1 MITVVEQCG
10 DRFGVEPICRVFGYK
25 SASMVYARRNR
36 QPSARQVRDEQVLQA
51 IGTVR
56 VGNAACYGARRTW
69 IALRR
74 AGFEVARCTVER
86 VMRQHGLVG
95 VTRGRKQPRT
105 TTPDPAAVR
114 PPDLVNRNFVAQ
126 RPDQLWLSDI
136 TYVPTLEGFVYV
148 AFVMDAYS
156 RRIIGWQ
163 TGDHLRTDLPLDA
176 LEMALWNRNAGD
188 GKTVR
193 HLAIENHGQGHA
205 LFFIGG
211 TVANPLTVD
220 DVVAVGG
227 TGTADSA
234 MFGVAKPPTTTAAV
248 IRNSTAYEPSTAAN
262 SAAIL
267 SELNLT
273 VRNVTAVATAPGIV
287 GLVQTGNCE
296 PGTCSANATSTVIN
310 SIVAGG
316 PGAADMR
323 TTASAPMAGCGG
335 GPCFGNVSL
344 DYSNF
349 DNLASC
355 TGCSIRT
362 IRIATGILP
371 PQW

>member
-1 MITVVEQCG
+1 VITVVEQCG
-10 DRFGVEPICRVFGYK
+10 DRFGIEPICRVLGYK
-25 SASMVYARRNR
+25 SASTVYARRNR
-36 QPSARQVRDEQVLQA
+36 QPSARQLREEQVLQA

-86 VMRQHGLVG
+86 VMRSAGLVG
-95 VTRGRKQPRT
+95 VTRGRKRPRT

-188 GKTVR
+188 GKTVHHSDAGSQYR
-193 HLAIENHGQGHA
+193 SIRYTTRLSDVGIMPSV
-205 LFFIGG
+205 G
-211 TVANPLTVD
+211 TVADSYDNAMAEALN
-220 DVVAVGG
+220 G
-227 TGTADSA
+227 TFKAELIDRCGPWRTRAQTEIAIYEWISWYNHARIHTSITD
-234 MFGVAKPPTTTAAV
+234 MPPVEYEHNYYAQITT
-248 IRNSTAYEPSTAAN
+248 P
-262 SAAIL
+262 
-267 SELNLT
+267 
-273 VRNVTAVATAPGIV
+273 AP
-287 GLVQTGNCE
+287 TG
-296 PGTCSANATSTVIN
+296 A
-310 SIVAGG
+310 
-316 PGAADMR
+316 R
-323 TTASAPMAGCGG
+323 
-335 GPCFGNVSL
+335 
-344 DYSNF
+344 
-349 DNLASC
+349 
-355 TGCSIRT
+355 
-362 IRIATGILP
+362 
-371 PQW
+371 